1 MGANSK
7 TGLPGVPTDSLDQR
21 LSRAAAERRSW
32 IGNLLSNLKDFFT
45 ERPVKIRGGG
55 QAAFTDPGFGAGLID
70 NLKEWFRPL
79 PKEAL
84 RGTSPMLVDRQSE
97 LKLFWQNV
105 RDLIAP
111 PKLPPLKISSKP
123 IAVPDIWSK
132 DPQMK
137 RVQALSISVH
147 ALLAVLIVLPL
158 IPSVVTPST
167 TKASNISVNMID
179 LSPFAPKLPP
189 GPKKAGGGGG
199 GGEHNP
205 LPASKGKL
213 PKFSWEQFTPP
224 AVKPRENPKLAMT
237 PTVIGPPDLKLPSP
251 NMANYGDPL
260 AKLVNDSSGPGSG
273 AGIGS
278 GCCGGVG
285 SGNGS
290 GVGPGQGWGTG
301 GGYPSAGTN
310 GYGDPACVYCP
321 SPQFTDE
328 AVKAKYQGVVLLQAV
343 VTADGRATNI
353 RVVKGIGLGL
363 DEKAI
368 EAVRNWRFSPARG
381 PDGKAATVQAEIE
394 VTFRLL

>member
-1 MGANSK
+1 MGTNTK
-7 TGLPGVPTDSLDQR
+7 TELPGVPTDSLHQR
-21 LSRAAAERRSW
+21 LSRAAAGRRSW
-32 IGNLLSNLKDFFT
+32 TGTLLSNLRDFFT
-45 ERPVKIRGGG
+45 ERPVRVRGGG
-55 QAAFTDPGFGAGLID
+55 HGAFTDSGFGASLMD
-70 NLKEWFRPL
+70 NLKEWLRPL

-84 RGTSPMLVDRQSE
+84 RGSSPMLVTRQPG

-105 RDLIAP
+105 RDAIAP

-123 IAVPDIWSK
+123 IPVPEIWSK

-158 IPSVVTPST
+158 LPSVVTPST
-167 TKASNISVNMID
+167 TKASNITVSMLD
-179 LSPFAPKLPP
+179 MSPYAPKLPP

-205 LPASKGKL
+205 LPAAKGRL
-213 PKFSWEQFTPP
+213 PKFDWRQFTPP
-224 AVKPRENPKLAMT
+224 AVKPPENPKLAMT

-260 AKLVNDSSGPGSG
+260 SKLINDSSGPGSG

-290 GVGPGQGWGTG
+290 GVGPGEGWGTG
-301 GGYPSAGTN
+301 GGLPRAGTN
-310 GYGDPACVYCP
+310 GYGDATCLYCP
-321 SPQFTDE
+321 LPQFTDE

-343 VTADGRATNI
+343 ISADGRATNI
-353 RVVKGIGLGL
+353 RVEKGIGLGL

-368 EAVRNWRFSPARG
+368 EAVRNWRFNPARG
-381 PDGKAATVQAEIE
+381 PDGKAATVIAEIE